1 MQAEQTT
8 GTDFSALAASPL
20 GRIRLCSRSGR
31 LTALDFVDEAES
43 PAAQA
48 EAGNTSHAAPSA
60 SCPPRGRFLPGGG
73 PAAKN
78 APHAARDGLLPPQ
91 GGRFL
96 PRGGPAAKKP
106 SEGLLDGRR
115 ICTFRLAGEGEL
127 AFPMRDEEADTD
139 MAAGCRLI
147 EDSLQPDTP
156 QADLALMRKTADEL
170 GRYFRGALK
179 VFSIP
184 LQLDGSEFQRR
195 IWQALLEIPLGSSLS
210 YGELAEK
217 AGYAP
222 SSYGRAAGT
231 AVGSNPV
238 SIIVPCHRIVGKDG
252 RMTGYSGGLWRK
264 LRLLSLEGFRIAA

>member
-8 GTDFSALAASPL
+8 GKDFSALAASPL
-20 GRIRLCSRSGR
+20 GRIRLGSRSGR

-48 EAGNTSHAAPSA
+48 AAGKALHAAPSV
-60 SCPPRGRFLPGGG
+60 SCPPEEGAFCPGSG
-73 PAAKN
+73 PS
-78 APHAARDGLLPPQ
+78 
-91 GGRFL
+91 
-96 PRGGPAAKKP
+96 AKKP

-127 AFPMRDEEADTD
+127 AFPMWDEEADTD
-139 MAAGCRLI
+139 AAEGCRLI
-147 EDSLQPDTP
+147 DDSLQPDTP
-156 QADLALMRKTADEL
+156 QADIALMHKAVDEL
-170 GRYFRGALK
+170 DRYFRGALK
-179 VFSIP
+179 VFSVP
-184 LQLDGSEFQRR
+184 LQLDGSGFQRR

-231 AVGSNPV
+231 AVGNNPV

-252 RMTGYSGGLWRK
+252 KMTGYSGGLWRK